1 MSLPAYLANI
11 KSSGIYRFVWD
22 KSEIPNTTA
31 EILRLVVG
39 YSERGPFNT
48 PVYIKSQT
56 EFRSVFG
63 DISKKLERQGCWFH
77 RMALQ
82 ALRRGP
88 ILCLNL
94 KNFKNE
100 SVQAVSFKTPQ
111 EKMIDKI
118 DLAVKDIYN
127 TNRFWTLEPELLEE
141 AFGTIITEGT
151 ETTVTNKD
159 LSKNY
164 ITITATDS
172 KETSNTI
179 FIRGYEPKGY
189 DVTFKEWYSSTLNG
203 AEMPSYLEGYENKKL
218 KNFWAEIYVFRGE
231 FTQDIATSDA
241 LCKYF
246 DVADGKV
253 MLKPFITNAFGE
265 KKDTLDL
272 LATNDAS
279 NFIRKY
285 QGILLPEFQ
294 SATGSTL
301 SLDIIF
307 NNDNQLHK
315 MMMRLNQNLLYEGE
329 IGLDKIDTMGWN
341 LHSGAIEYTEGT
353 GIDYSGMASSDNMPE
368 VLSITKNV
376 PVIYQAMYD
385 QYNGEWVYS
394 VVPTTKFASG
404 TSGEEIIDID
414 VDKMAADFYTYDLQ
428 TIGDVVQKSESD
440 PYSIVITDDEIDAG
454 FENNE
459 MTFAS
464 EATGDSAGKFKYLG
478 VSSHGGRN
486 FLDLRITKSDE
497 KSLIGKTA
505 HIMIKDP
512 NVDDPDGIVSL
523 DFGNIGSG
531 TSTTQGGDNSG
542 EGNSEEGAPAASG
555 EGTAVTLF
563 DAAYNKMQIE
573 STSDSNE
580 GDESADPT
588 MADVTVTISGTRITA
603 SIINVFN
610 KVGIKEGD
618 TFWIDGAKDAEGMPS
633 FLCTVTKMKY
643 EAADGDTPAKLTIT
657 FDKDLPNVT
666 SIDMLVKCAGSVTA
680 TSINLKPTYVV
691 GYTYAGSKVKDIPG
705 NTETGLDPQIAK
717 NNWINYQLGV
727 LDLKGIRIGLT
738 NRTDVDYRY
747 LVDTFEAF
755 AVPGECHAKLALIC
769 KMKFNVL
776 GFINFP
782 NMKSFSKCKSMSFRD
797 SNGFDS
803 KYIAMGNNPMMDS
816 DGVFTLASE
825 DNGASFVSYNT
836 PVILRDPETGVKTSV
851 PSAAL
856 VSNDFLDKYDKFLPY
871 SIVAGPKRGRISD
884 PNLIGP
890 EFSFG
895 REDLD
900 NLEPMGVNCM
910 VYVPGKGTYINSN
923 QTAKQ
928 NPVSAL
934 SKIHI
939 RELCTFLQDE
949 IENMMEYYHWDF
961 NTPNLRQTL
970 KDKAD
975 TICDTCY
982 RNSGIYDYINVCD
995 ESNNTPEVID
1005 NEMIIL
1011 STSIEPS
1018 RGAGKMVQELTLYRT
1033 GGLRAAINDAQ

>member
-22 KSEIPNTTA
+22 KSEIPNIDN

-63 DISKKLERQGCWFH
+63 DVSKKLERQGCWFH
-77 RMALQ
+77 RMSLQ
-82 ALRRGP
+82 ALRKGP

-100 SVQAVSFKTPQ
+100 GVQAVSFETPQ
-111 EKMIDKI
+111 SEMVKGI

-141 AFGTIITEGT
+141 ISGTITPEEGNS
-151 ETTVTNKD
+151 ESVD
-159 LSKNY
+159 LSAKY

-189 DVTFKEWYSSTLNG
+189 NVTFKEWYASTLNG

-218 KNFWAEIYVFRGE
+218 QNFWAEIYVFRGE
-231 FTQDIATSDA
+231 FTTDIATSEA

-246 DVADGKV
+246 DIVDGKV
-253 MLKPFITNAFGE
+253 MLKPYVLNAFGE

-272 LATNDAS
+272 LAANDAS

-294 SATGSTL
+294 SATGSTI
-301 SLDIIF
+301 SLDILF

-315 MMMRLNQNLLYEGE
+315 MMMRLNQNMLYEGD
-329 IGLDKIDTMGWN
+329 ITVDQIDTMGWN
-341 LHSGAIEYTEGT
+341 LDGGAIEYND
-353 GIDYSGMASSDNMPE
+353 GIQYSGIASNMPY

-376 PVIYQAMYD
+376 PVIYQAMYN
-385 QYNGEWVYS
+385 QYNGEWIYTI
-394 VVPTTKFASG
+394 VPTTKYGGDPAV
-404 TSGEEIIDID
+404 DIN
-414 VDKMAADFYTYDLQ
+414 VDKMTADFYTYDLN
-428 TIGDVVQKSESD
+428 TLGSSTPAAVAGTD
-440 PYSIVITDDEIDAG
+440 PYSIVVTDGAINAG

-459 MTFAS
+459 IGFS
-464 EATGDSAGKFKYLG
+464 NSYVTGGKVKYLG
-478 VSSHGGRN
+478 VSTHNGRTFMDAKVIN
-486 FLDLRITKSDE
+486 NGDGPKDWV
-497 KSLIGKTA
+497 GKTF
-505 HIMIKDP
+505 HIMVTDP
-512 NVDDPDGIVSL
+512 NLDNNANAGCLSDTTTTNLTLYDASYNIVLVSE
-523 DFGNIGSG
+523 G
-531 TSTTQGGDNSG
+531 STTAMTID
-542 EGNSEEGAPAASG
+542 
-555 EGTAVTLF
+555 L
-563 DAAYNKMQIE
+563 
-573 STSDSNE
+573 
-580 GDESADPT
+580 
-588 MADVTVTISGTRITA
+588 DVTTG
-603 SIINVFN
+603 IIADAKIIDIFN
-610 KVGIKEGD
+610 KVGIREGD
-618 TFWIDGAKDAEGMPS
+618 VFWIDGAKTAENDPS
-633 FLCTVTKMKY
+633 RLCTVTKMKY
-643 EAADGDTPAKLTIT
+643 DSTANTLTIT
-657 FDKDLPNVT
+657 FDKVLPTGNV
-666 SIDMLVKCAGSVTA
+666 DMLVKCAGSVTA
-680 TSINLKPTYVV
+680 TSINLKPTYVA
-691 GYTYAGSKVKDIPG
+691 GYTYAGSKVKDIPSYDE
-705 NTETGLDPQIAK
+705 NADSQVNK
-717 NNWINYQLGV
+717 NNWVDYQLGV
-727 LDLKGIRIGLT
+727 LDMKGIRIGLT

-755 AVPGECHAKLALIC
+755 AVPGECHAKLALIS

-776 GFINFP
+776 GLINFP
-782 NMKSFSKCKSMSFRD
+782 NMKSFSKCKTMSFSD

-803 KYIAMGNNPMMDS
+803 KYIAMGNNPMMAS
-816 DGVFTLASE
+816 DGKFMLASE

-836 PVILRDPETGVKTSV
+836 PIILKDPETGVKTAV

-856 VSNDFLDKYDKFLPY
+856 VSNDFLEKYEKFLPY
-871 SIVAGPKRGRISD
+871 SIVAGPKRGRIQD
-884 PNLIGP
+884 PTLVGP
-890 EFSFG
+890 EFSFS

-949 IENMMEYYHWDF
+949 IEKMMEYYHWDF

-982 RNSGIYDYINVCD
+982 RNQGIYDYINVCD

-1018 RGAGKMVQELTLYRT
+1018 RGAGKMIQELTLYRT
-1033 GGLRAAINDAQ
+1033 GGLKAAIQDAQ

>member
-22 KSEIPNTTA
+22 KSEIPNTTT

-82 ALRRGP
+82 ALRKGP

-94 KNFKNE
+94 KNFKSEN
-100 SVQAVSFKTPQ
+100 VRAISFKTPQ
-111 EKMIDKI
+111 ESMVDKI
-118 DLAVKDIYN
+118 DLAVTDIYN

-141 AFGTIITEGT
+141 ISGTITPESGDS
-151 ETTVTNKD
+151 TVVD

-172 KETSNTI
+172 KEVSNTV

-189 DVTFKEWYSSTLNG
+189 DVTFKEWYASTLNG
-203 AEMPSYLEGYENKKL
+203 TEMPSYLEGYENKKL

-231 FTQDIATSDA
+231 FTTDIATSDA

-246 DVADGKV
+246 DVVDGKV

-272 LATNDAS
+272 LASNDAS

-294 SATGSTL
+294 SATGSTI
-301 SLDIIF
+301 SLDILF

-315 MMMRLNQNLLYEGE
+315 MMMRLNQNLLYEGD
-329 IGLDKIDTMGWN
+329 ITIDDIDTMGWN
-341 LHSGAIEYTEGT
+341 LESGAIEYND
-353 GIDYSGMASSDNMPE
+353 GIDYSNMTNNMPE

-376 PVIYQAMYD
+376 PVIYQAMYN
-385 QYNGEWVYS
+385 QYNGEWIYG
-394 VVPTTKFASG
+394 VVPTKSFDQNNP
-404 TSGEEIIDID
+404 IDID
-414 VDKMAADFYTYDLQ
+414 VDKMNADFYTYNLHTLGSD
-428 TIGDVVQKSESD
+428 TPASVSTTD
-440 PYSIVITDDEIDAG
+440 PYSIEITDDIINAG
-454 FENNE
+454 FTNNE
-459 MTFAS
+459 IQFTNDYI
-464 EATGDSAGKFKYLG
+464 TTPGKVKYLG
-478 VSSHGGRN
+478 TSTHNGRN
-486 FLDLRITKSDE
+486 FMDVKIISNGDGPREWVGRIV
-497 KSLIGKTA
+497 
-505 HIMIKDP
+505 HVMIADP
-512 NVDDPDGIVSL
+512 NLPDAE
-523 DFGNIGSG
+523 
-531 TSTTQGGDNSG
+531 NSG
-542 EGNSEEGAPAASG
+542 CVSNDNIENLI
-555 EGTAVTLF
+555 LF
-563 DAAYNKMQIE
+563 DAAYNTIPVSE
-573 STSDSNE
+573 GSSDN
-580 GDESADPT
+580 
-588 MADVTVTISGTRITA
+588 MTVNLLETGIISDAG
-603 SIINVFN
+603 IIDTFN
-610 KVGIKEGD
+610 KIGIKEGD
-618 TFWIDGAKDAEGMPS
+618 VFWIDNARDAEGMPS

-643 EAADGDTPAKLTIT
+643 EAASSDTPAKLTIT
-657 FDKDLPNVT
+657 FDKDLFGVT
-666 SIDMLVKCAGSVTA
+666 SVDMLVKCAGSVTA
-680 TSINLKPTYVV
+680 TSINLKPTYVT
-691 GYTYAGSKVKDIPG
+691 GYTYAGSKVKDIAGYDP
-705 NTETGLDPQIAK
+705 NADPQIAK
-717 NNWINYQLGV
+717 NNWVNYQLGV
-727 LDLKGIRIGLT
+727 LDMKGIRTGLT

-755 AVPGECHAKLALIC
+755 AVPGECHSKLALIC
-769 KMKFNVL
+769 KLKFNVL
-776 GFINFP
+776 GLINFP

-803 KYIAMGNNPMMDS
+803 KYIALGNNPMMAS
-816 DGVFTLASE
+816 DGQFMLASE

-836 PVILRDPETGVKTSV
+836 PVILKDPETGVKTAV

-856 VSNDFLDKYDKFLPY
+856 VSNDFLEKFDKFLPY
-871 SIVAGPKRGRISD
+871 SIVAGPKRGRITD

-949 IENMMEYYHWDF
+949 IEKMMEYYHWDF

-982 RNSGIYDYINVCD
+982 RNQGIYDYINVCD
-995 ESNNTPEVID
+995 ESNNNQEVID
-1005 NEMIIL
+1005 AEMIVL

-1033 GGLRAAINDAQ
+1033 GGLRAAIRDAQ

>member
-31 EILRLVVG
+31 KILRLVVG

-100 SVQAVSFKTPQ
+100 SVQAVSFKNPQ

-141 AFGTIITEGT
+141 AFGTAIAEGT
-151 ETTVTNKD
+151 ETIAAYED

-231 FTQDIATSDA
+231 FTTDIATSDA

-246 DVADGKV
+246 DVVDGKV

-272 LATNDAS
+272 LAANDAS

-294 SATGSTL
+294 SATGSTI
-301 SLDIIF
+301 SLDILF
-307 NNDNQLHK
+307 NNDNQIHK
-315 MMMRLNQNLLYEGE
+315 MMMRLNQNMLYNGD
-329 IGLDKIDTMGWN
+329 ITIDKLDTMGWN
-341 LHSGAIEYTEGT
+341 LKSGAIDNDDNG
-353 GIDYSGMASSDNMPE
+353 GIDYSGISENMSP
-368 VLSITKNV
+368 VLSITQNV

-394 VVPTTKFASG
+394 VVPTTKFDEG
-404 TSGEEIIDID
+404 TDID
-414 VDKMAADFYTYDLQ
+414 VDKMAADFYTYDLH
-428 TIGDVVQKSESD
+428 TLGGSSPASRPSTD
-440 PYSIVITDDEIDAG
+440 PYSIVITDGEIGAG

-459 MTFAS
+459 MTFTS
-464 EATGDSAGKFKYLG
+464 DATGDTDTAGKGKFKYLG
-478 VSSHGGRN
+478 VSSHDGRN
-486 FLDLRITKSDE
+486 FLDLRITKSAKKD
-497 KSLIGKTA
+497 LIGQTA

-531 TSTTQGGDNSG
+531 TSAASG
-542 EGNSEEGAPAASG
+542 EGEGTG

-563 DAAYNKMQIE
+563 DAAYNKMQIKP
-573 STSDSNE
+573 TSDSGE
-580 GDESADPT
+580 GNESADPT
-588 MADVTVTISGTRITA
+588 MVEVTVTVSEPEPTA
-603 SIINVFN
+603 SVINVFN
-610 KVGIKEGD
+610 KIGIKEGD
-618 TFWIDGAKDAEGMPS
+618 TFWIDGAKDAEEKDSP
-633 FLCTVTKMKY
+633 LCTVTKIKY
-643 EAADGDTPAKLTIT
+643 ETISTSDSETQDVTTTSVLTIT
-657 FDKDLPNVT
+657 FDKNLSNVT
-666 SIDMLVKCAGSVTA
+666 SVDMLVKCAGSVTA
-680 TSINLKPTYVV
+680 TSINLKPTYVT
-691 GYTYAGSKVKDIPG
+691 GYTYAGSKVKDIAGYDP
-705 NTETGLDPQIAK
+705 NADPQIAK
-717 NNWINYQLGV
+717 NNWVNYQLGV

-776 GFINFP
+776 GLINFP

-816 DGVFTLASE
+816 EGTFTLASE

-836 PVILRDPETGVKTSV
+836 PVILKDPETGVKTSV

-871 SIVAGPKRGRISD
+871 SIVAGPKRGRIND
-884 PNLIGP
+884 PNLVGP

-949 IENMMEYYHWDF
+949 IESMMEYYHWDF

-982 RNSGIYDYINVCD
+982 RNQGIYAWINVCD
-995 ESNNTPEVID
+995 ESNNNQEVID
-1005 NEMIIL
+1005 AEMIVL

>member
-22 KSEIPNTTA
+22 KSEIPNTTT

-82 ALRRGP
+82 ALRKGP

-94 KNFKNE
+94 KNFKSEN
-100 SVQAVSFKTPQ
+100 VQAVSFETPQ
-111 EKMIDKI
+111 AEMVDKI

-141 AFGTIITEGT
+141 ISG
-151 ETTVTNKD
+151 TVTSATGDSRVED
-159 LSKNY
+159 LSAKY

-189 DVTFKEWYSSTLNG
+189 NVTFKEWYASTLNG

-218 KNFWAEIYVFRGE
+218 QNFWAEIYVFRGE
-231 FTQDIATSDA
+231 FTPDIATSDA

-253 MLKPFITNAFGE
+253 MLKPYITNAFGE

-272 LATNDAS
+272 LASNDAS

-294 SATGSTL
+294 SATGSTI
-301 SLDIIF
+301 SLDILF

-315 MMMRLNQNLLYEGE
+315 MMMRLNQNMLYEGD
-329 IGLDKIDTMGWN
+329 ITVDQIDTMGWN
-341 LHSGAIEYTEGT
+341 LGSGAIEYAST
-353 GIDYSGMASSDNMPE
+353 GIKYTNIGSIAQNMPN

-376 PVIYQAMYD
+376 PVIYQAMYN
-385 QYNGEWVYS
+385 QYNGEWIYT
-394 VVPTTKFASG
+394 VVPTTSYDPNL
-404 TSGEEIIDID
+404 DID
-414 VDKMAADFYTYDLQ
+414 VDKMTADFYTYDLK
-428 TIGDVVQKSESD
+428 TLGSSSPAAVSSDD
-440 PYSIVITDDEIDAG
+440 PYSIVVTDNTINAG

-459 MTFAS
+459 IKFSNTYV
-464 EATGDSAGKFKYLG
+464 TDGKVKYLG
-478 VSSHGGRN
+478 VSTHNGRTFMDVRIINNGN
-486 FLDLRITKSDE
+486 FKE
-497 KSLIGKTA
+497 WVGKTVHVMVA
-505 HIMIKDP
+505 DP
-512 NVDDPDGIVSL
+512 NLPDPTGIVCLSNTVVTGL
-523 DFGNIGSG
+523 
-531 TSTTQGGDNSG
+531 
-542 EGNSEEGAPAASG
+542 
-555 EGTAVTLF
+555 TLF
-563 DAAYNKMQIE
+563 DASYNTVPVSE
-573 STSDSNE
+573 S
-580 GDESADPT
+580 DPT
-588 MADVTVTISGTRITA
+588 FMTIDLDVTVGIISNA
-603 SIINVFN
+603 SVINVFN
-610 KVGIKEGD
+610 KIGINTGD
-618 TFWIDGAKDAEGMPS
+618 VFWIDNAKNADGDLS
-633 FLCTVTKMKY
+633 LLCTVTKMKY
-643 EAADGDTPAKLTIT
+643 EAGDGTNPGTLTIT
-657 FDKDLPNVT
+657 FDKDLTAVT
-666 SIDMLVKCAGSVTA
+666 SPVNMLVKCAGSVTA
-680 TSINLKPTYVV
+680 TSINLRPTYVT
-691 GYTYAGSKVKDIPG
+691 GYTYAGSKVKEIPSYDE
-705 NTETGLDPQIAK
+705 NADPQVNK
-717 NNWINYQLGV
+717 NNWVDYQLGI
-727 LDLKGIRIGLT
+727 LDMKGIRIGLT

-755 AVPGECHAKLALIC
+755 AVPGECHSKLALIC
-769 KMKFNVL
+769 KLKFNVL

-782 NMKSFSKCKSMSFRD
+782 NMKSVSKCKSMSFRD

-803 KYIAMGNNPMMDS
+803 KYIALGNNPMMAS
-816 DGVFTLASE
+816 DGMFKLASE

-836 PVILRDPETGVKTSV
+836 PVILKDPETGVKTAV

-856 VSNDFLDKYDKFLPY
+856 VSNDFLDKYEKFLPY
-871 SIVAGPKRGRISD
+871 SIVAGPKRGRITD

-949 IENMMEYYHWDF
+949 IEKMMEYYHWDF

-975 TICDTCY
+975 TICDTAY
-982 RNSGIYDYINVCD
+982 RNQGIYDYINVCD
-995 ESNNTPEVID
+995 DSNNTPEVID

-1033 GGLRAAINDAQ
+1033 GGLRAAIKDAQ